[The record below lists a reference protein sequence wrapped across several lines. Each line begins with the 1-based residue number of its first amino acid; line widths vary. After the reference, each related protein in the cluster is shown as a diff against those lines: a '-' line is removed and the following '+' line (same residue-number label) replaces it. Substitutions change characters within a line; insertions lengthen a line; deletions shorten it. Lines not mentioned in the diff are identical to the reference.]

1 MTIASNVKQCVSNLK
16 GVEAGLSSLA
26 LRTQDDESK
35 RILHKTMLV
44 VNEVRKDV
52 QKRVGELEREE
63 PQYKGF

>member
-1 MTIASNVKQCVSNLK
+1 MTIASNVKQCGSSLK
-16 GVEAGLSSLA
+16 GVESGLSSLA

-35 RILHKTMLV
+35 RILRETMLV